1 MQNPAMHDPLFE
13 RDAAPAAL
21 DLVARAAG
29 PFLGTLTDRP
39 VHDHAADHLMDL
51 LDGPLP
57 DRGEG
62 TLAAVE
68 ELLAVGTRASTQTSG
83 PRFFHFVVGGATPAA
98 QAGDWVT
105 SLLDQAGGL
114 HLTSPLAA
122 RAEKVVLAW
131 LKDLCGLPEPY
142 GGVLTPSAT
151 FANLT
156 GLACA
161 RQWWGERHGADIVS
175 QGLAGLPR
183 MPVLAGGYIHPSS
196 RKALQ
201 ILGVGRDGVTV
212 CARDDAGR
220 VDLAAMER
228 ELAALDGPAVIVG
241 NAGEVNTG
249 DFDPIADL
257 ADLAERYGAWLH
269 VDGAFGLFAA
279 ASPRLRHLVAGVERA
294 HSVAADGHK
303 WLNVPY
309 ESGFAFVHDQDLM
322 FRAFGAWGAHYLP
335 SDVNYNNLGPESS
348 RRARAF
354 PIWATLRAYGRQGY
368 RQLVER
374 HHDLALRLGEAVEKA
389 PDLELLAPVTLCV
402 VCFRYAPPGVPEG
415 ELNDL
420 NHRIGEELIADGR
433 FYAGTT
439 TYRGM
444 TALRPAIV
452 NWRTTE
458 DDIDGL
464 VRVLREVIAR
474 VHPAG

>member
-1 MQNPAMHDPLFE
+1 MSDPLSE
-13 RDAAPAAL
+13 REQATAAL
-21 DLVARAAG
+21 NLVAAAAE
-29 PFLGTLTDRP
+29 PYLGSLGERP
-39 VHDHAADHLMDL
+39 VHDHSADHLLDL
-51 LDGPLP
+51 LEGPLSEE
-57 DRGEG
+57 GEG
-62 TLAAVE
+62 TMAAVE
-68 ELLAVGTRASTQTSG
+68 QLLAVGTEASTQTSG

-98 QAGDWVT
+98 QAADWVT
-105 SLLDQAGGL
+105 TLLDQASGL

-122 RAEKVVLAW
+122 RAERVTLDW
-131 LKDLCGLPEPY
+131 LKDLFGLPPAY

-161 RQWWGERHGADIVS
+161 RQWWGERHGADVTS

-201 ILGVGRDGVTV
+201 MLGVGRDGVTV
-212 CARDDAGR
+212 CARDEAGR
-220 VDLAAMER
+220 VDLEAMER
-228 ELAALDGPAVIVG
+228 ELAALEGPAVIVG

-257 ADLAERYGAWLH
+257 ADLAGRYGAWLH

-279 ASPRLRHLVAGVERA
+279 ASPRLRHLVEGVERA
-294 HSVAADGHK
+294 DSITADGHK

-309 ESGFAFVHDQDLM
+309 ESGFAFVRDQDLM
-322 FRAFGAWGAHYLP
+322 FRSFGAWGAHYLP

-348 RRARAF
+348 RRARAL

-368 RQLVER
+368 ARLVER
-374 HHDLALRLGEAVEKA
+374 HHDLALRLAEAVDKA
-389 PDLELLAPVTLCV
+389 PDMELLAPVPLCV
-402 VCFRYAPPGVPEG
+402 VCFRYRPEG
-415 ELNDL
+415 TQEEELDDL
-420 NHRIGEELIADGR
+420 NRRLGAALLADGR
-433 FYAGTT
+433 VYAGTT
-439 TYRGM
+439 TYRGV

-458 DDIDGL
+458 ADIDYFWE
-464 VRVLREVIAR
+464 VLRELADR
-474 VHPAG
+474 L